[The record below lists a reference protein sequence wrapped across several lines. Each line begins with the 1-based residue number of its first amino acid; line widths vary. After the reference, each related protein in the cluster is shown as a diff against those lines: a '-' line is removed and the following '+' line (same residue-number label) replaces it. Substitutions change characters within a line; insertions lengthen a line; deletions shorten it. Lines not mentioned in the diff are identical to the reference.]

1 MFNRKTKE
9 EAAKFENNLR
19 RTQDGREPWY
29 GKIEPQ
35 IDLAS
40 RVGFVLDGAYDVR
53 AQFASAIVRRNVVAK
68 IASDGPRV
76 TFKTAA

>member
-40 RVGFVLDGAYDVR
+40 RVGFVMEGAHDVR
-53 AQFASAIVRRNVVAK
+53 MQFASAIVRRNVIAK
-68 IASDGPRV
+68 ITNEPRV
-76 TFKTAA
+76 TFKAA